1 MSHEA
6 VCPSIVYWD
15 ERIAY
20 YCDEKRRLL
29 EEFGSA
35 AEELI
40 SLHTQQLG
48 AILGG
53 DSDCN
58 RFDLLIHMANE
69 RKLQAKYAYLRHV
82 KAHDCFGATFA
93 HYLDTEHNF
102 CTPGSASPAD
112 SHLFVG

>member
-1 MSHEA
+1 MSHAA
-6 VCPSIVYWD
+6 VCPSIVYCD

-29 EEFGSA
+29 EEFGCA
-35 AEELI
+35 ADELI
-40 SLHTQQLG
+40 SLHTQQLE

-53 DSDCN
+53 DSDCD

-82 KAHDCFGATFA
+82 EAHDCFGATFA
-93 HYLDTEHNF
+93 HYLDN
-102 CTPGSASPAD
+102 
-112 SHLFVG
+112 